1 MNDQRVKFLSS
12 QANFLAGHCSLTG
25 RYFEPCF
32 YILLC
37 NDYMYMHIHLLFY
50 LFFLSHDNFIMPSI
64 VKGQMLTFWVRQTRM
79 ISSVG
84 SDDKPM
90 KYILTNQPQISEAEL
105 DRVNVDPNSFRHT

>member
-1 MNDQRVKFLSS
+1 
-12 QANFLAGHCSLTG
+12 
-25 RYFEPCF
+25 
-32 YILLC
+32 
-37 NDYMYMHIHLLFY
+37 
-50 LFFLSHDNFIMPSI
+50 MPSI

-105 DRVNVDPNSFRHT
+105 DTVDVDPNSFRHT